1 MQSCL
6 TQQSLIDII
15 LHLTRLL
22 LQIGKEPVVNFRE
35 FLSVLSNGS
44 STRNFMFTGRSHVR
58 RIELVVRYLLS
69 GSNERAH
76 VRKLVDVACDRIGA
90 AYFLFKRIADRH
102 SQQRTNAH
110 EANSQIAH
118 VHIGDGVNQGIVGVL
133 KIDD

>member
-6 TQQSLIDII
+6 TQQSLIDIV

-76 VRKLVDVACDRIGA
+76 VRKLVALNSGRWYLPNVNSKLQRSAILPV
-90 AYFLFKRIADRH
+90 FSIA
-102 SQQRTNAH
+102 S
-110 EANSQIAH
+110 
-118 VHIGDGVNQGIVGVL
+118 G
-133 KIDD
+133 